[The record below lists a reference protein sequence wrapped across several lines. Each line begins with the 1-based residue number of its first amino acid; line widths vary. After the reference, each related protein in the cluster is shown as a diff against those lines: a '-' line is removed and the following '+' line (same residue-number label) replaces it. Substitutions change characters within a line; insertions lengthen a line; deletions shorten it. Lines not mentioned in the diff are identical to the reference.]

1 MPDMFEERKKQV
13 LAPIFF
19 EAGAALYDCQSFEY
33 GIAYLLYL
41 FSRLGTTGLDP
52 TNCAAILDDVEKKTA
67 GQLAQLLR
75 KHLPI
80 SEDLEE
86 GLAKALRARNRLV
99 HRYFIDNAERMQEAR
114 EHDAL
119 VKEIRGLRST
129 VQRCKKQ
136 LDPFVHALAESIDGA
151 TFDTWAAEA
160 KEQFLRDT
168 REH

>member
-1 MPDMFEERKKQV
+1 MPDMFEERKIQV

-41 FSRLGTTGLDP
+41 FSRLGDTGLDP
-52 TNCAAILDDVEKKTA
+52 AYCAAILDDEEKKTA

-75 KHLPI
+75 RHLRI
-80 SEDLEE
+80 SENLEE
-86 GLAKALRARNRLV
+86 GLTKALRARNRLV
-99 HRYFIDNAERMQEAR
+99 HRYLIDNVERMMEVR

-129 VQRCKKQ
+129 VRQCQKQ
-136 LDPFVHALAESIDGA
+136 LDPFVRTLAQSIDGA
-151 TFDTWAAEA
+151 PLDMWAAEA

>member
-1 MPDMFEERKKQV
+1 MPDLFDERKKQV

-41 FSRLGTTGLDP
+41 FSRLGATGLDP
-52 TNCAAILDDVEKKTA
+52 AHCASILDDEEKKTA

-75 KHLPI
+75 KHLRI
-80 SEDLEE
+80 SEDIEE
-86 GLAKALRARNRLV
+86 GLSKALRARNHLV
-99 HRYFIDNAERMQEAR
+99 HRFLIENVERMLEVR

-119 VKEIRGLRST
+119 VKEIRSLRST
-129 VQRCKKQ
+129 VRGCQKK
-136 LDPFVHALAESIDGA
+136 LDPFVRALAQSLDGA
-151 TFDTWAAEA
+151 PLDMWAADA

>member
-19 EAGAALYDCQSFEY
+19 EAGAALYDCQTFEY

-41 FSRLGTTGLDP
+41 FSRLGATGLDP
-52 TNCAAILDDVEKKTA
+52 AHCAAILDDEEKKTA
-67 GQLAQLLR
+67 GQLAQLLQ
-75 KHLPI
+75 KHLRI

-86 GLAKALRARNRLV
+86 GLAKALRARNCLV
-99 HRYFIDNAERMQEAR
+99 HRFLIDNVERMLEVR

-119 VKEIRGLRST
+119 IKEIRGLRST
-129 VQRCKKQ
+129 VQRCQKQ
-136 LDPFVHALAESIDGA
+136 LDPFARALAQSLDGA
-151 TFDTWAAEA
+151 SFDMWASEA